1 MNAPAN
7 PFGYLPVSRIKS
19 RDKTPCALRIA
30 PPQGAN
36 RRRFIQGAT
45 RTVASARQRNKTPY
59 ALRTAP
65 PQGANRR
72 QFIQGAT
79 RAFASAEQRNKTPC
93 ALSTPPT
100 GPEAPLR
107 RNRAE
112 WKSDAKTPCA
122 LRNTASTAHP

>member
-7 PFGYLPVSRIKS
+7 PFGYLPASRIKS
-19 RDKTPCALRIA
+19 RDKTPC
-30 PPQGAN
+30 
-36 RRRFIQGAT
+36 
-45 RTVASARQRNKTPY
+45 

-79 RAFASAEQRNKTPC
+79 RSFAIAKQRNKTPC
-93 ALSTPPT
+93 ALSTPSA

-122 LRNTASTAHP
+122 LRNTASTARP